1 MGLSEDRERFRE
13 VGESRREDL
22 AEFISHGDLGGSGA
36 DRIRIPVKV
45 VDLPAFEYDQRSAG
59 GVGQG
64 GDGQPQPGQPVDP
77 EPGDGDE
84 EGDPGEEG
92 GDHEYYEMDPEEFAR
107 ELDEALGLDLEPKG
121 KRVVEEVEGDF
132 TDTARAG
139 PRGTLDVDEFF
150 KRGLKRHLAT
160 DFDGAYVREGLF
172 VAGADV
178 GDVFAWARGQ
188 GIPVSRAWIAD
199 AAATLEDERGEPVA
213 ALDRWEGFDALDAEV
228 DREPVTHRI
237 RREGL
242 DSVPFRREDER
253 FRHPE
258 VIEERERNVVVINVR
273 DASGSMRETKRE
285 LVERVFTPMDWYL
298 TGKYD
303 AAEFRYVVHD
313 AEAWEVD
320 REEFFGIQSGGG
332 TRISSAYELVEE
344 ILEEY
349 PYSEWNRYVFAAGD
363 SENAGSDTT
372 NNVIPM
378 MESIDAN
385 LHAYVETQPGDGAA
399 NARHAD
405 EVETA
410 FGDDDGVAVARVSNP
425 DDVTDA
431 IYEILSTEADGASE
445 STGSAGGGAAA
456 RRTDGGDR
464 P

>member
-1 MGLSEDRERFRE
+1 MGLTEDRERFRE
-13 VGESRREDL
+13 VGETRREDL
-22 AEFISHGDLGGSGA
+22 AEFISHGDLGGS
-36 DRIRIPVKV
+36 DPDQIRIPVKI
-45 VDLPAFEYDQRSAG
+45 VDLPAFEYDRRDAG
-59 GVGQG
+59 GVGKG
-64 GDGQPQPGQPVDP
+64 GDGQPQPGDPVDP
-77 EPGDGDE
+77 EAGDGDE
-84 EGDPGEEG
+84 AGDPGEEG

-121 KRVVEEVEGDF
+121 KRVVEEVEGEF

-139 PRGTLDVDEFF
+139 PRGALDVDEFF

-160 DFDGAYVREGLF
+160 DFDEAYVREGLF

-178 GDVFAWARGQ
+178 DDVFAWARGE
-188 GIPVSRAWIAD
+188 GVPVSRAWIAD
-199 AAATLEDERGEPVA
+199 AAAMLADEQDEPVA
-213 ALDRWEGFDALDAEV
+213 ALDRWESFDALDEGV
-228 DREPVTHRI
+228 EREPVTHRI

-332 TRISSAYELVEE
+332 TRISSAYDLVEE
-344 ILEEY
+344 LLEEY

-363 SENAGSDTT
+363 SENAGSDTKDR
-372 NNVIPM
+372 VIPQ
-378 MESIDAN
+378 METIDAN

-405 EVETA
+405 EVESA
-410 FGDDDGVAVARVSNP
+410 FADADDVAVARVSEPN
-425 DDVTDA
+425 DVTDA
-431 IYEILSTEADGASE
+431 IYEILSTEASGDDDPAPARS
-445 STGSAGGGAAA
+445 AAA
-456 RRTDGGDR
+456 DGGDR
-464 P
+464 R

>member
-1 MGLSEDRERFRE
+1 MGLTDDRERFRE
-13 VGESRREDL
+13 VGEQRREDL
-22 AEFISHGDLGGSGA
+22 SEFIKHGNLGGSA
-36 DRIRIPVKV
+36 PDRIRIPIKI
-45 VDLPAFEYDQRSAG
+45 VDLPEFEYDRREAG

-64 GDGQPQPGQPVDP
+64 EGGQPQPGQPVDA
-77 EPGDGDE
+77 EPDEGDE
-84 EGDPGEEG
+84 DGDPGEES
-92 GDHEYYEMDPEEFAR
+92 GDHDYYEMDPEEFAR

-139 PRGTLDVDEFF
+139 PKGTLDVDEFF

-160 DFDGAYVREGLF
+160 DFDEAYVREGLF

-178 GDVFAWARGQ
+178 DDVFAWARNG

-199 AAATLEDERGEPVA
+199 TAATVADEHDASVA
-213 ALDRWEGFDALDAEV
+213 ALDRWESFDALDAER
-228 DREPVTHRI
+228 DPDPVRHRI

-253 FRHPE
+253 YRHPS
-258 VIEERERNVVVINVR
+258 VIEKRERNVVVINVR
-273 DASGSMRETKRE
+273 DASGSMRESKRE

-320 REEFFGIQSGGG
+320 RDEFFGIQSGGG
-332 TRISSAYELVEE
+332 TRISSAYELVAE
-344 ILEEY
+344 IVEEY
-349 PYSEWNRYVFAAGD
+349 PFSEWNRYVFAAGD

-372 NNVIPM
+372 QSVIPLM
-378 MESIDAN
+378 KSIDAN
-385 LHAYVETQPGDGAA
+385 LHAYVETQPGGTAS

-405 EVETA
+405 QVEDA
-410 FGDDDGVAVARVSNP
+410 LGDADDVAVARVSEP
-425 DDVTDA
+425 ADVTDA
-431 IYEILSTEADGASE
+431 IYEILSTETDGPDATS
-445 STGSAGGGAAA
+445 SGSVAG
-456 RRTDGGDR
+456 RTDGGDR
-464 P
+464 R